1 MKKPVIGIV
10 LDLAKDSNKYA
21 YAPLPWYA
29 IRKCYADAVINAGG
43 IPIML
48 PYSSDVS
55 VLLNMI
61 DGLIIPGG
69 DEDINPK
76 FYGRDIISNKVK
88 TNDIRAEFEL
98 GIVKQA
104 LKMDMPILGICNG
117 LQVINTVFGGTL
129 IQHIPDVVNGGINHE
144 QPDPKNVPTH
154 AIVIESNSLLA
165 RLAGNVK
172 VMVNSTHHQAI
183 ETVGKGLNVCA
194 LAEDGII
201 EAVESTDYK
210 FLIGVQWHCEYLN
223 SELDHNLFKRL
234 VEASSVVV

>member
-10 LDLAKDSNKYA
+10 LDLAQDSNKYA

-29 IRKCYADAVINAGG
+29 MRKCYSDAVITAGG
-43 IPIML
+43 LPIML
-48 PYSSDVS
+48 PYSQDYSA
-55 VLLNMI
+55 LLNII

-76 FYGRDIISNKVK
+76 FYGRDIISNKIK

-98 GIVKQA
+98 NLVKQA
-104 LKMDMPILGICNG
+104 LKMNMPILGICNG

-129 IQHIPDVVNGGINHE
+129 IQHIPDVVNSNVNHE
-144 QPDPKNVPTH
+144 QPAPKHVPTH
-154 AIVIESNSLLA
+154 SIVIESNSLLA
-165 RLAGNVK
+165 KLAESTK
-172 VMVNSTHHQAI
+172 IMVNSTHHQAI
-183 ETVGKGLNVCA
+183 ETLGKGLDISA

-223 SELDHNLFKRL
+223 SVLDRNLFKRL
-234 VEASSVVV
+234 VEASAVVV